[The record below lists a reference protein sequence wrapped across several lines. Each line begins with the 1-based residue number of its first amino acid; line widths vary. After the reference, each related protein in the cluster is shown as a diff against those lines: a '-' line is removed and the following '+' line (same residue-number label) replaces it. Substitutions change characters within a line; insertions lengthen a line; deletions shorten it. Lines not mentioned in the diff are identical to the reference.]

1 MNVTEENVE
10 LYSQMDALIDKL
22 LRGEANISEIS
33 LVEEWVETDESHRRF
48 FENKRTLQAACDP
61 PFSDTDINIDKAL
74 RKVHRQMRVRKFRR
88 LTWMSAAA
96 VAAVL
101 CVSVTLAV
109 MLGKKEPT
117 PERFISLSSPYG
129 AKVEA
134 ELPDGSH
141 VWLNSNTR
149 LEYPEAFDGDR
160 RRVSLDGE
168 AYFEVHA
175 DKEHPFVVKAGDME
189 VCATGTAFNVNS
201 YGGKYLNVMLA
212 TGVVDV
218 TTAESAHIKL
228 APEDNLHIGSDGIRV
243 IHHADIGKY
252 CGWKDGRIC
261 FDNDNLPSVL
271 ARLSQIYPV
280 EFVIVDSTLVNAR
293 FHVTFVNEGL
303 NDILHLLEVG
313 IPMRCVHRP
322 DGDSSGNAVYDV
334 YAVRK

>member
-1 MNVTEENVE
+1 
-10 LYSQMDALIDKL
+10 
-22 LRGEANISEIS
+22 
-33 LVEEWVETDESHRRF
+33 
-48 FENKRTLQAACDP
+48 
-61 PFSDTDINIDKAL
+61 
-74 RKVHRQMRVRKFRR
+74 MRVRKFRR

-175 DKEHPFVVKAGDME
+175 DKASFCGQ
-189 VCATGTAFNVNS
+189 GRR
-201 YGGKYLNVMLA
+201 YGGMCN
-212 TGVVDV
+212 
-218 TTAESAHIKL
+218 
-228 APEDNLHIGSDGIRV
+228 R
-243 IHHADIGKY
+243 Y
-252 CGWKDGRIC
+252 CFQCQFLWREISECDACHGCG
-261 FDNDNLPSVL
+261 
-271 ARLSQIYPV
+271 
-280 EFVIVDSTLVNAR
+280 
-293 FHVTFVNEGL
+293 
-303 NDILHLLEVG
+303 
-313 IPMRCVHRP
+313 
-322 DGDSSGNAVYDV
+322 
-334 YAVRK
+334 